1 MGTIQGSQPGGL
13 DLITL
18 FLLAEHLYLPSR
30 NEHPVPSLRTGLRG
44 VDSSQKQDYKRLD
57 VASGFSFGEY

>member
-1 MGTIQGSQPGGL
+1 MKIKLAISSPLTMVQCARAASVGTKEGSQPGGL

-30 NEHPVPSLRTGLRG
+30 NEHPVPGQEQGL
-44 VDSSQKQDYKRLD
+44 
-57 VASGFSFGEY
+57 